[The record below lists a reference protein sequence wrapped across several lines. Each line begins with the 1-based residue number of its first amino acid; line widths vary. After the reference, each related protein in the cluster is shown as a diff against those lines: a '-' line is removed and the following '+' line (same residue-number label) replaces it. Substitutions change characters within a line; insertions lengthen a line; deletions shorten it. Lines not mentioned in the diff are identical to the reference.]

1 MAGKG
6 KLPPKEKIV
15 SSFSQ
20 WLDEQLMHGEATNLA
35 EELGVA
41 VSTVTH
47 WRQGRNTPTANHCGQ
62 IANYFKV
69 EPTEVEK
76 MVREARLIRHK
87 RKIMRRR
94 QQTAEADVEAEGA
107 PVSAAEAT
115 AA

>member
-1 MAGKG
+1 MAGRG

-35 EELGVA
+35 AELGVA

-47 WRQGRNTPTANHCGQ
+47 WRQGRNTPTARHCEQ
-62 IANYFKV
+62 IAHYFKV
-69 EPTEVEK
+69 DPVEVEK

-94 QQTAEADVEAEGA
+94 QQAAE
-107 PVSAAEAT
+107 AEAT
-115 AA
+115 AGVGEAPVGEA

>member
-1 MAGKG
+1 MADKG

-35 EELGVA
+35 AELGVA

-47 WRQGRNTPTANHCGQ
+47 WRQGRNTPTARHCEQ
-62 IANYFKV
+62 
-69 EPTEVEK
+69 VEK
-76 MVREARLIRHK
+76 MVRVARLIRHK

-94 QQTAEADVEAEGA
+94 QQSAEEA
-107 PVSAAEAT
+107 SASGELAT
-115 AA
+115 TG